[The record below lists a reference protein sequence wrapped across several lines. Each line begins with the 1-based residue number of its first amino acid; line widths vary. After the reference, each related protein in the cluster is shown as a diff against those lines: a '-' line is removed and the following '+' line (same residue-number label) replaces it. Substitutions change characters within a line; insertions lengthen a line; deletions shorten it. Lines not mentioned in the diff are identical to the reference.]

1 MEYRWTFVMLYAY
14 LVTVMFGVV
23 GRTRIIVSEVG
34 LLSYVIYQVDLG
46 K

>member
-1 MEYRWTFVMLYAY
+1 MDFCNAICIFGYCNVWA
-14 LVTVMFGVV
+14 FGVV

>member
-1 MEYRWTFVMLYAY
+1 MLYAY
-14 LVTVMFGVV
+14 LVDVMFGVV
-23 GRTRIIVSEVG
+23 DRTRIKVSEVG